1 VVAAQDCYGA
11 TYALLSRLLASQG
24 VTPRF
29 VDTADF
35 AAVETAFAAA
45 RAAGAP
51 AAALIVET
59 ISNPLLKVAD
69 LPALAELTHAAGA
82 TLIVDNTFASPY
94 LCRPLELGADY
105 VVHSATKYLGG
116 HGDVLGGVV
125 VTGKERRRELNEINK
140 LVGAN
145 LGPQEAWLVLRGIKT
160 LPLRVQRQ
168 CENASQVAAWLA
180 DHPMVSHVNYPGLA
194 SHPQHALAAR
204 LLERGAFGAMISFD
218 IRDGDRARVFSL
230 MEALQLVLPATTLG
244 DVYSLAL
251 YPAHSSHRALD
262 PDLRRRIGIGDG
274 LVRLSVGIED
284 PADIIA
290 DLAQALVTLER

>member
-1 VVAAQDCYGA
+1 MAAQDCYGA
-11 TYALLSRLLASQG
+11 TYALLNRLLLSQG

-35 AAVETAFAAA
+35 VAVEAAFAAA
-45 RAAGAP
+45 WAAGVP

-82 TLIVDNTFASPY
+82 ALVVDNTFASPY
-94 LCRPLELGADY
+94 LCRPLGLGADY
-105 VVHSATKYLGG
+105 AVHSATKYLGG

-125 VTGKERRRELNEINK
+125 VTSAARRRELNEVNK
-140 LVGAN
+140 LVGAI

-180 DHPMVSHVNYPGLA
+180 DHPAVSHVNYPGLA
-194 SHPQHALAAR
+194 SYPQHALAAR
-204 LLERGAFGAMISFD
+204 LLERGRVR
-218 IRDGDRARVFSL
+218 RDDQLRHPRRRSGTR
-230 MEALQLVLPATTLG
+230 LQLHGGAAAG
-244 DVYSLAL
+244 AARHDV
-251 YPAHSSHRALD
+251 
-262 PDLRRRIGIGDG
+262 G
-274 LVRLSVGIED
+274 
-284 PADIIA
+284 
-290 DLAQALVTLER
+290 